1 MNFPTEVI
9 ERFEDGLQA
18 ARDASEPEPSAFSL
32 ATSTLVGKLSVRTML
47 LKDFDETG
55 FVFYTNTRS
64 NKGHQLAENPH
75 AALCIVWKSIFRQV
89 LVEGKV
95 EPVTDA
101 EADAYFASR
110 PRGSQVG
117 AWASMQSEELD
128 SRATLEQRV
137 AKYEQKFAGADVPR
151 PPHWSGYRVIP
162 DMIEFWYGQ
171 ESRLHDRFCFTL
183 QDGEWTRKRLYP

>member
-1 MNFPTEVI
+1 MSFPSEVI

-18 ARDASEPEPSAFSL
+18 ARDAMEPEPSAISL
-32 ATSTLVGKLSVRTML
+32 ATSAKSGRLSVRTML

-64 NKGHQLAENPH
+64 NKGLQLAECPQ

-89 LVEGKV
+89 LVEGRV
-95 EPVTDA
+95 ETVTDA

-110 PRGSQVG
+110 PRGSQIG
-117 AWASMQSEELD
+117 AWASLQSSVLD

-137 AKYEQKFAGADVPR
+137 AEFEQKFAGEDVPR
-151 PPHWSGYRVIP
+151 PPHWSGYRLIP
-162 DMIEFWYGQ
+162 DMIEFWYGK
-171 ESRLHDRFCFTL
+171 ENRLHDRFRFTL
-183 QDGEWTRKRLYP
+183 ENGEWVRQRLYP